1 MQKQEIRRNMK
12 ELKSKLT
19 LTEQEHYSE
28 RIIRC
33 LQGLTEY
40 RLSEEIFCY
49 VNFNQEVITTRLI
62 EEALSGGKRIAVPKI
77 IDKDMRFYYISSLK
91 ELETGIL
98 GIPEPFELIRKAEA
112 VPDPE
117 KDNLFIVPGLAF
129 DPMGNRIGYGKGF
142 YDNYFRKYSNCS
154 MIKIAL
160 TYDFQVLPL
169 LPKEDQDIKIDQI
182 ITQDG
187 LIKTIK

>member
-19 LTEQEHYSE
+19 LAEQEHHSE
-28 RIIRC
+28 SIIRC
-33 LQGLTEY
+33 LQGLSEY

-62 EEALSGGKRIAVPKI
+62 EEALLSGKRIAVPKI

-98 GIPEPFELIRKAEA
+98 GIPEPFEPITKAEV
-112 VPDPE
+112 VPDPK

-142 YDNYFRKYSNCS
+142 YDNYFRKYLDCS
-154 MIKIAL
+154 MLKIAL

-169 LPKEDQDIKIDQI
+169 LPREAQDIKIDQI
-182 ITQDG
+182 ITQNG

>member
-1 MQKQEIRRNMK
+1 MQKQEIRSNMK
-12 ELKSKLT
+12 ELKRILP

-28 RIIRC
+28 SIIRC
-33 LQGLTEY
+33 LQGLSEY
-40 RLSEEIFCY
+40 RLAEQIFCY

-62 EEALSGGKRIAVPKI
+62 EEALSCGKKVAVPKI

-98 GIPEPFELIRKAEA
+98 GIPEPVTKAEA
-112 VPDPE
+112 VPDP
-117 KDNLFIVPGLAF
+117 KRDNLFIVPGLAF

-142 YDNYFRKYSNCS
+142 FDNYFRKYSDCP